1 MKKPRVFVSIAA
13 VAAILGCMR
22 ATATMEG
29 APVQQQQPA
38 AAPQLIV
45 FITVDQL
52 RGDMLDRYSRDL
64 TRGYA
69 TLMKGAWFTNGY
81 QDHAITETAPGHAST
96 MSGRFP
102 RSTGILDNAAGV
114 NTSAFPLIN
123 GGPRDPGAS
132 PERFQ
137 GTTLFDWI
145 KAKSPASRALS
156 VSRKDR
162 GAILPIGRAR
172 ENIYWYS
179 SPTGNF
185 TTSTFYRDTL
195 PSWVTAF
202 NARRIAQSYAGK
214 MWSLSRPA
222 SAYSEPDTVA
232 EENQGRSVF
241 PYRLPDDSA
250 GARGA
255 TAALTGTPTLD
266 SLTALFALE
275 GVRQMG
281 LGNGPHTDVLAV
293 SFSSTDAVGH
303 QYGPDS
309 REAHENEIRLDET
322 IGWFMDSLFAMR
334 NPRTIL
340 VALTADHGV
349 QPIAALARR
358 RGEATGNQGISPVS
372 LRDLVAS
379 VKEDLSDLGV
389 DSAAFL
395 YDAQLVGL
403 NRAAVRAKGL
413 NADSILNAFRRAV
426 LQVPGVARVDWMRD
440 LRKADFAADPI
451 ARRWVHQIGDN
462 ASIDMVITLTR
473 YSTWYAAVATH
484 GSPYDQDA
492 HVPIIFYGP
501 WAKPGRYADFART
514 VDIAPTLAQMIGVR
528 PLERLDGVIL
538 TKALVR

>member
-1 MKKPRVFVSIAA
+1 MKKHRVFVS
-13 VAAILGCMR
+13 VAALAAIIGCMR

-29 APVQQQQPA
+29 APITQQQPA

-52 RGDMLDRYSRDL
+52 RGDMLDRHAKDL
-64 TRGYA
+64 SRGYA
-69 TLMKGAWFTNGY
+69 TLMKGAWFVNGY
-81 QDHAITETAPGHAST
+81 QDHAITETAPGHASVL
-96 MSGRFP
+96 SGRFP

-114 NTSAFPLIN
+114 NTNAFPLIN

-145 KAKSPASRALS
+145 KAKYPAARALS

-162 GAILPIGRAR
+162 GAILPIGRAKQD
-172 ENIYWYS
+172 IYWYS

-202 NARRIAQSYAGK
+202 NARRIPQSYAGK
-214 MWSLSRPA
+214 MWSLSRP
-222 SAYSEPDTVA
+222 SSFYSEPDTVA

-241 PYRLPDDSA
+241 PYQFPADSS
-250 GARGA
+250 GPRGT
-255 TAALTGTPTLD
+255 TAVLAGTPTLD

-275 GVRQMG
+275 GVRHTG
-281 LGNGPHTDVLAV
+281 IGTGPHTDVLAV
-293 SFSSTDAVGH
+293 SFSSTDGVGH
-303 QYGPDS
+303 SYGPDS

-340 VALTADHGV
+340 FALTSDHGV

-389 DSAAFL
+389 DSSAFL

-413 NADSILNAFRRAV
+413 NADSILTAFRRAV
-426 LQVPGVARVDWMRD
+426 LQVPGIARVDWMRD

-473 YSTWYAAVATH
+473 YSTWYNAVATH

-492 HVPIIFYGP
+492 HVPIIFFGP
-501 WAKPGRYADFART
+501 WAKPGRYTDFART
-514 VDIAPTLAQMIGVR
+514 VDMAPTLAQMIGVR
-528 PLERLDGVIL
+528 PTEKLDGVVL